1 MRLKGELLCFSIL
14 QCRGYKN
21 GYVWQD
27 LSENDLIKPTDGID
41 YILKGSEMLQ
51 SAVNFRSLRGNLQN
65 GSDDINKTR
74 RKKHQSWSSF
84 ENSTDYQNEYRV
96 YKCESS
102 RELGG
107 KSADMATQTEEKDGR
122 SRSLKESYRSKAVE
136 LSRED
141 LSPPPSMSSSEGP
154 DGTSGSGD
162 IDRTTEADRAA
173 ASRTGKASRVLI
185 HLMTCGSKLSQ
196 IHEVVHV

>member
-1 MRLKGELLCFSIL
+1 MFLVL

-27 LSENDLIKPTDGID
+27 LSEDDLIKPTDGND

-51 SAVNFRSLRGNLQN
+51 SAVNFRSFRENLQN
-65 GSDDINKTR
+65 GSNDINKTT

-107 KSADMATQTEEKDGR
+107 KSADMATQTEEKEKNGR
-122 SRSLKESYRSKAVE
+122 SRSLRESYRSKAVE

-154 DGTSGSGD
+154 DGTSGSSD
-162 IDRTTEADRAA
+162 IDRTTETDRAA
-173 ASRTGKASRVLI
+173 ASRTGQASRVLI
-185 HLMTCGSKLSQ
+185 HLITCGSKISQ
-196 IHEVVHV
+196 IHEVARV